1 MFDKAPPPPLQTLQ
15 SIQRKKARKL
25 PLSLSSPTNITL
37 NQYTYI
43 IGVLN
48 VHATVT
54 GLRVRTGC
62 CSSAV

>member
-1 MFDKAPPPPLQTLQ
+1 MFNKVPLPSPNPPTFSKKESAKAP
-15 SIQRKKARKL
+15 S
-25 PLSLSSPTNITL
+25 LSLSSPTTITL
-37 NQYTYI
+37 NQYTYM

-54 GLRVRTGC
+54 GLKVITGC